1 MMMHGNTKIKKDDG
15 ISVSGKRVL
24 VPVGLKKV
32 KFKPNFPPAH
42 LHYHEALQVSTAPM
56 IVIN

>member
-1 MMMHGNTKIKKDDG
+1 MWLGKKDDE

-24 VPVGLKKV
+24 VPFGLKVKV
-32 KFKPNFPPAH
+32 KPSFPPAQ
-42 LHYHEALQVSTAPM
+42 LPYHEALQVSTAPM